1 MTSTANA
8 LISLLFNIIILYK
21 KRPFYKMHF
30 NALGVRKRLKVYY
43 VYKVIFVPPRYASV
57 IFDFIVFF

>member
-1 MTSTANA
+1 
-8 LISLLFNIIILYK
+8 
-21 KRPFYKMHF
+21 MHF

-43 VYKVIFVPPRYASV
+43 VYKVIFVPPRYAYV

>member
-21 KRPFYKMHF
+21 KRPFYKMLF
-30 NALGVRKRLKVYY
+30 NALDERKRSNVYY